1 MMKRVNMLPI
11 RKLVTSVVIGGIFL
25 WISSANAIMRGDVK
39 ANSESQSE
47 TPKKAV
53 ENTNQLR
60 RATELVL
67 KIQDGVLYTDKN
79 RYDLKGVKVID
90 HAEDAKVRWPSDGR
104 KRVAEMIFLNDTL
117 QEVIIH
123 K

>member
-25 WISSANAIMRGDVK
+25 WISSADAIMRGDVK
-39 ANSESQSE
+39 PNSESQSE

-53 ENTNQLR
+53 QNTNQLK

-90 HAEDAKVRWPSDGR
+90 HAEGVKVSEPSDGR
-104 KRVAEMIFLNDTL
+104 KRVAEMIFLNGVL
-117 QEVIIH
+117 KEVIIH

>member
-1 MMKRVNMLPI
+1 MLPI

-25 WISSANAIMRGDVK
+25 WISSADAIMRGDVK
-39 ANSESQSE
+39 PNSESQSE

-53 ENTNQLR
+53 QNTNQLK

-90 HAEDAKVRWPSDGR
+90 HAEGVKVSEPSDGR
-104 KRVAEMIFLNDTL
+104 KRVAEMIFLNGVL
-117 QEVIIH
+117 KEVIIH